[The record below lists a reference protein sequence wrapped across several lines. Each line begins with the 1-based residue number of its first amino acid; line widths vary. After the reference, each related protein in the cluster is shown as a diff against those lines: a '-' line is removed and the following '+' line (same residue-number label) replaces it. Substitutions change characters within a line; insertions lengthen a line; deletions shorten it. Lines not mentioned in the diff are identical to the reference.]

1 MNIERYRVK
10 EGEKVDL
17 GQYATACDVDI
28 DKKKV
33 KKEWMPRVMEELNG
47 WQEKLYADNHYGV
60 LIVLQAMDAAGKDGT
75 VKHVFA
81 QLDPAGVHVTS
92 FKQPSAE

>member
-17 GQYATACDVDI
+17 SQYATACDVDI

-33 KKEWMPRVMEELNG
+33 KKRVDAPRDGRTERM
-47 WQEKLYADNHYGV
+47 
-60 LIVLQAMDAAGKDGT
+60 AGKA
-75 VKHVFA
+75 VCR
-81 QLDPAGVHVTS
+81 
-92 FKQPSAE
+92 

>member
-17 GQYATACDVDI
+17 SQYATACDVDI

-33 KKEWMPRVMEELNG
+33 KKELNG
-47 WQEKLYADNHYGV
+47 KLMFILRSDMSR
-60 LIVLQAMDAAGKDGT
+60 IVKIKVVMY
-75 VKHVFA
+75 VFA
-81 QLDPAGVHVTS
+81 HPLYVRYIKKKHA
-92 FKQPSAE
+92 